1 MPKAWSSKQEFK
13 DRVRQFATGLGVNM
27 RTLTI
32 RPMKNKWA
40 SCSTNGVFT
49 FNAELLQLER
59 HIGDYVIVHE
69 LLHFHVPNHGKLWK
83 SLMIAYLGDYQET
96 ERRLRRIA
104 TRQRAG

>member
-1 MPKAWSSKQEFK
+1 MPTAGSSKQEFK
-13 DRVRQFATGLGVNM
+13 DRVRHFADSLGVNM
-27 RTLTI
+27 RALTV
-32 RPMKNKWA
+32 RRMKNKWA
-40 SCSTNGVFT
+40 SCSSNGVFT

-69 LLHFHVPNHGKLWK
+69 LLHFHVPNHGRLWK
-83 SLMIAYLGDYQET
+83 SLMTAHLGDYQEA